1 MVSSRTNDL
10 DTAWWGK
17 SSPASTNH
25 DRRASTN
32 RRHGELFPFRISA
45 RQILAAVWSSRRTGG
60 GKFSAAASTFARNIC
75 TGFSGSLFVL
85 LKGFLLSLCN
95 SAGKRRLTAKNL
107 PHNFE
112 SSAKSETKRS
122 LMQKITR

>member
-85 LKGFLLSLCN
+85 LKGFLLSLLQFCRETK
-95 SAGKRRLTAKNL
+95 AHRKK
-107 PHNFE
+107 
-112 SSAKSETKRS
+112 SSAQFRIIR
-122 LMQKITR
+122 KI